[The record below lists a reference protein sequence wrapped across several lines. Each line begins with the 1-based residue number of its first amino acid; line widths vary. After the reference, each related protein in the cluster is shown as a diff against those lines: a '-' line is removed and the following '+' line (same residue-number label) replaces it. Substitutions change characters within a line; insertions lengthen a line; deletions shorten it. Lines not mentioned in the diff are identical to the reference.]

1 MVNNSMN
8 LSDGISFPT
17 CMKDEKKQIRFILS
31 PNSEI
36 IQRQPEPSS

>member
-8 LSDGISFPT
+8 LSDGISLPT
-17 CMKDEKKQIRFILS
+17 YMKDEKKQIGFILF
-31 PNSEI
+31 PKSEI